1 MRSVTTLCCLLTAVG
16 LLSGCANV
24 PYADF
29 RGYSSQ
35 PKVLS
40 ASHWGSLSES
50 SASEI
55 AGVYKKLSVEMGA
68 SAPAGVFVPEMPQ
81 DSSFYRSY
89 GKQLKQALVKEGVPV
104 RNNAHNSLIVNLS
117 AETYL
122 YSRRTGG
129 RIPFTN
135 NTMFAVLAAYVP
147 EWIADSSWS
156 DIRAGF
162 ISLVAIFD
170 VLKAKSQITD
180 AEAMVITT
188 IEFGDSLLFMSNKSF
203 YIEPRDLLLYWTDHP
218 TTTVMNS
225 GVDRGTVP
233 PLKTIRVVQ

>member
-1 MRSVTTLCCLLTAVG
+1 MAAVG
-16 LLSGCANV
+16 ILSGCAKV

-40 ASHWGSLSES
+40 ASHWGTLAES

-55 AGVYKKLSVEMGA
+55 AGVYKKLSAEMGT

-89 GKQLKQALVKEGVPV
+89 GNQLKQALVKEGVPV
-104 RNNAHNSLIVNLS
+104 RTSGRNSLVVNVS

-156 DIRAGF
+156 DLRAGF

-170 VLKAKSQITD
+170 VLKAKSHITD

-188 IEFGDSLLFMSNKSF
+188 IEVGDSLLFMSNKPF

-218 TTTVMNS
+218 TTAVMSS
-225 GVDRGTVP
+225 GVDRGTTA

>member
-1 MRSVTTLCCLLTAVG
+1 M
-16 LLSGCANV
+16 

-35 PKVLS
+35 PRVLS
-40 ASHWGSLSES
+40 ASHWESIAEGS
-50 SASEI
+50 ANEI
-55 AGVYKKLSVEMGA
+55 AVVYKKLVDDKGA
-68 SAPAGVFVPEMPQ
+68 LAPTGVFVPEMPQ
-81 DSSFYRSY
+81 DSSFFRTY
-89 GKQLKQALVKEGVPV
+89 GKQLKQALVREGIPV
-104 RNNAHNSLIVNLS
+104 RNNAHNSLIVNIS
-117 AETYL
+117 AETFL

-135 NTMFAVLAAYVP
+135 NTMFAVLAAYAP
-147 EWIADSSWS
+147 NWLEESSWPA
-156 DIRAGF
+156 IRAGF
-162 ISLVAIFD
+162 VSLVAIFD

-188 IEFGDSLLFMSNKSF
+188 IEDGDSLLFMSNKPF

-218 TTTVMNS
+218 TTAVMGS
-225 GVDRGTVP
+225 GVDRGKYP